1 MKILVLAGTEEAR
14 ILCHKISEIEGL
26 EVIVSLFQKILPSD
40 YPGQIIA
47 GGFGGTDG
55 LAKYL
60 QKERIGLLI
69 DATHPYSS
77 TINSNALAA
86 SRKTGTEYIRLVRKK
101 WVAGP
106 EYKWLEFPTLL
117 QACQKIPPKS
127 RIFVALGGKNL
138 GRDIEEIGNSLAQSH
153 VYLRVMEHPSFKLP
167 PNWIMLEYTPPITF
181 EDEKALLMKYGITHI
196 LCRNSGGEISKL
208 KLKAGAVLGLD
219 VFMLERPCDSEGNR
233 DFKIFSTVEELLKS
247 RFKMGNY
254 LFDPN

>member
-14 ILCHKISEIEGL
+14 ILCHMLSETEGL

-127 RIFVALGGKNL
+127 RIFAALGGKNL

-153 VYLRVMEHPSFKLP
+153 VYLRVMEHPSFELP

>member
-14 ILCHKISEIEGL
+14 ILCHKLSEIEGL
-26 EVIVSLFQKILPSD
+26 EIIVSLFQKILPSD

-127 RIFVALGGKNL
+127 RIFAALGGKNL

>member
-1 MKILVLAGTEEAR
+1 MKILVLAGTEGAR
-14 ILCHKISEIEGL
+14 ILCHKLSEIKGI

-47 GGFGGTDG
+47 GGFGGVDG
-55 LAKYL
+55 LANYL
-60 QKERIGLLI
+60 QQERIGLLI

-77 TINSNALAA
+77 TINSNAIAA

-106 EYKWLEFPTLL
+106 GDNWLEFPTLL

-127 RIFVALGGKNL
+127 RIFAALGGKNL
-138 GRDIEEIGNSLAQSH
+138 GRDIEEISNSLAQSR
-153 VYLRVMEHPSFKLP
+153 VYLRVMEYPSFEIP
-167 PNWIMLEYTPPITF
+167 PNWNMLEYIPPITF
-181 EDEKALLMKYGITHI
+181 ENEKALLMKYGITHI

-208 KLKAGAVLGLD
+208 KLKAGAELGLEI
-219 VFMLERPCDSEGNR
+219 FMLARPCDSEDNR

-247 RFKMGNY
+247 RFKMGKY